1 MPAPSST
8 AHLDDD
14 IFDAFTDGRP
24 AEAVPDGLE
33 PEGRRGRRRRGG
45 PRTPLPLLPFI
56 LLVAVIGIAYV
67 GQSAHLT
74 QATYQATRL
83 AAERSSLR
91 EESSRLGAE
100 LDRLRSG
107 ARIDAAAQS
116 LGMRPPSRWAYV
128 AAVPAPVDVPA
139 GPAPL
144 DRPAGGDAMQRVV
157 AALRGSFGADE
168 AEAAAP

>member
-8 AHLDDD
+8 PHPDDD
-14 IFDAFTDGRP
+14 TFDAFTTGRSV
-24 AEAVPDGLE
+24 EELPDGLG

-45 PRTPLPLLPFI
+45 ARTPLPLLPFI

-74 QATYQATRL
+74 QATYRATRL
-83 AAERSSLR
+83 AAEQSALR
-91 EESSRLGAE
+91 DEDARLSAE

-116 LGMRPPSRWAYV
+116 LGLRPPSRWSYV
-128 AAVPAPVDVPA
+128 AAVPAPVEVPLE
-139 GPAPL
+139 PSPL
-144 DRPAGGDAMQRVV
+144 DRQPGGDAMQRLV
-157 AALRGSFGADE
+157 AALRGSFGTDE